1 MATDL
6 NGDLVWYR
14 MDSYQHQ
21 DTLEDQPIVFS
32 SSCEFVFPME
42 GGKFAC
48 VIDEA
53 GGQGTLVYNA
63 PTGEICQDPMSA
75 DESPSW
81 LAQMSYPSFSQMSVP
96 MSHRRGFAQQ
106 KSSKDLFSDAMLPK
120 DKSKSGK
127 STAVSYTHL
136 TLPTN

>member
-6 NGDLVWYR
+6 NGDLVCYR

-21 DTLEDQPIVFS
+21 VTLDGEKVFS

-63 PTGEICQDPMSA
+63 PTGEICQDPMNA
-75 DESPSW
+75 EESPSW
-81 LAQMSYPSFSQMSVP
+81 LAQMS
-96 MSHRRGFAQQ
+96 
-106 KSSKDLFSDAMLPK
+106 
-120 DKSKSGK
+120 
-127 STAVSYTHL
+127 
-136 TLPTN
+136 